1 MFSLAQVTFYFALL
15 FLAALAIIVLTKLLD
30 GAINTRCL
38 LYGRESDGK
47 MSFSPARVQ
56 LLVFTI
62 WTAFSYLLEA
72 LEKRGSGKLPDV
84 STETL
89 ALLGGS
95 HAIYLG
101 GKAYSMLFK
110 KSVKGE

>member
-1 MFSLAQVTFYFALL
+1 MFTLAQITFYVTLL
-15 FLAALAIIVLTKLLD
+15 FLAALAVIVLTKLLD
-30 GAINTRCL
+30 GAINTHYL

-47 MSFSPARVQ
+47 MYFSPARVQ

-72 LEKRGSGKLPDV
+72 MEKRGSGKLPDV
-84 STETL
+84 STGTL

-95 HAIYLG
+95 HVIYLG

-110 KSVKGE
+110 KSVKGD